1 MALVKPF
8 SYGEQIVRTVLI
20 ENDPWFVLSDLCKV
34 LGLVR
39 GAAQVGDRLE
49 DGVRQTYPI
58 ADSLGRTQHTILVSE
73 PGMYE
78 VVIRSDKPE
87 AVAFRRWITGE
98 VLPEI
103 RKTGSFGGSPALTG
117 KQLLAA
123 ALLEA
128 QATMAEKDF
137 QIQTQALQIEAAA
150 PKVTYVDQ
158 FVAEHDLLSF
168 RTVAASLDVGE
179 QELRQYLTAK
189 KWIYCQTDESWSST
203 QGKKVTRKRYSAYAD
218 KKPYF
223 QPVLSHEA
231 PRFRGG
237 EVMHTLKFTPAGAS
251 AITRLYGASTKELT
265 A

>member
-1 MALVKPF
+1 MTTVQLF
-8 SYGEQIVRTVLI
+8 NYGDRGVRTVQVDGQPCFI
-20 ENDPWFVLSDLCKV
+20 ANDLCAI
-34 LGLVR
+34 LDLSNPR
-39 GAAQVGDRLE
+39 TSLALLE
-49 DGVRQTYPI
+49 DDEKGVHSVDTP
-58 ADSLGRTQHTILVSE
+58 GGTQQMAYVTES
-73 PGMYE
+73 GMYSL
-78 VVIRSDKPE
+78 VLRSRKSE
-87 AVAFRRWITGE
+87 AKAFKRWVTRE

-103 RKTGSFGGSPALTG
+103 RRTGAYGGSPALTG

-137 QIQTQALQIEAAA
+137 QIHAQAQQIEAAA

-189 KWIYCQTDESWSST
+189 KWIYCQTDERWSST
-203 QGKKVTRKRYSAYAD
+203 HGKKLKRNRYSAYAD
-218 KKPYF
+218 KKSYF
-223 QPVLSHEA
+223 QPVLNHEA

-237 EVMHTLKFTPAGAS
+237 EVMHTLKITPAGAS
-251 AITRLYGASTKELT
+251 AITRLYTASTKELT